1 MQRYIYIGDLDGLP
15 DYFAALID
23 LSAQYELDAQCVEVL
38 ERMTK
43 DSTGGLR
50 YVQAAVGEEHMV
62 LVRSDIVIRTR
73 RIITIK
79 GLIVCSVSLV

>member
-1 MQRYIYIGDLDGLP
+1 MACQIYM
-15 DYFAALID
+15 
-23 LSAQYELDAQCVEVL
+23 E
-38 ERMTK
+38 

-62 LVRSDIVIRTR
+62 LVLSDIVIRTR